1 MTQRLSSLMV
11 LCCMAGSVAGS
22 VMAQP
27 EAAKPDAPSDVLSG
41 PKVKETQSER
51 TLIKRDFS
59 GRVQRVE
66 ANPAEAAVDLL
77 AIDEATRAKVKAI
90 VDERTA
96 ALDRIV
102 RDNLELL
109 VKFQT
114 TADRKGKMALLR
126 EYREVFKDL
135 EAKGKL
141 QDQVKAVLPKEQAA
155 RYDELIAGYWD
166 TVVADAQQEAT
177 KNKEKTGR
185 AEILAREGLLAF
197 GGEIR
202 RSYERQ
208 IASKTKE
215 LEEFL
220 GKLGLTPEKEEKLRT
235 MFADSFIATKGKA
248 TAQQRRDLM
257 QRVLR
262 ELNAEQR
269 KIVIKELLGQPVGK
283 PTGEPDAKPENSTP
297 MAPMTE
303 GEEPMAPMTESPK

>member
-1 MTQRLSSLMV
+1 MSQRLSSWMV
-11 LCCMAGSVAGS
+11 LCCLAGS

-27 EAAKPDAPSDVLSG
+27 EAAKPDAPNDVLSG

-269 KIVIKELLGQPVGK
+269 KIVIKELLGK
-283 PTGEPDAKPENSTP
+283 PTEVPNATPENSTP